1 MGSLSPVHWLILGVI
16 VLVIF
21 GGGGKI
27 SGLMGDFAKGIKSF
41 KKNMAEDENLT
52 PPGSDSG
59 AKPAPGPIPPP
70 VQSAGF
76 AQTAA
81 GAAAGATASK
91 TDPHS
96 QA

>member
-16 VLVIF
+16 VLVLF

-27 SGLMGDFAKGIKSF
+27 SSLMGDFAKGIKSF

-52 PPGSDSG
+52 PPEV
-59 AKPAPGPIPPP
+59 KPAPGPIAPPA
-70 VQSAGF
+70 QSAGF
-76 AQTAA
+76 AQN
-81 GAAAGATASK
+81 SK
-91 TDPHS
+91 TDTHT